1 MNLATSY
8 LGLKLAHPIL
18 PGASPLAD
26 DLDSVKRLEDA
37 GAAAIVMRSLFE
49 EQVAQE
55 SLGAYQHLDGHGDL
69 YAEAQSYFP
78 STNVFALRAD
88 AYLEQLRRIR
98 QSVAVP
104 VIASLNGTTPGGW
117 LDYAK
122 QIEQAGAHALELNL
136 YSLPSSPEHS
146 AHDVERGQLQIIA
159 EVARSVRI
167 PIAVKLSPFYTSL
180 PHFVAEVARTG
191 ARGVVLFNRFYQPDI
206 DIETLDNVP
215 QLHLSDSS
223 ELLLRLRW
231 LAIVSPRTP
240 LSLACSGGVH
250 SATDAVKAL
259 MAGAHAVQV
268 VSALLQHGP
277 GTLRK
282 IVDGVSRWLTEHD
295 YESMD
300 QLIGSMNHA
309 RSPNPSAYE
318 RANYIRLLSS
328 FHPQD

>member
-8 LGLKLAHPIL
+8 LGLSLAHPIV

-26 DLDSVKRLEDA
+26 DIDSVRRLEDA

-49 EQVAQE
+49 EQVALE
-55 SLGAYQHLDGHGDL
+55 SMGAYQHLDGHGDV

-88 AYLEQLRRIR
+88 TYLEQLHRIR
-98 QSVAVP
+98 QTVAVP

-136 YSLPSSPEHS
+136 YSLPSSPDIT
-146 AHDVERGQLQIIA
+146 AQDVERGQLQIIA

-167 PIAVKLSPFYTSL
+167 PVTVKLSPFYTSL
-180 PHFVAEVARTG
+180 PHFVADIGRAG

-206 DIETLDNVP
+206 DIETLDNVQ

-231 LAIVSPRTP
+231 LAIVSPRTE

-250 SATDAVKAL
+250 SPTDAVKAL
-259 MAGAHAVQV
+259 MAGANVVQV
-268 VSALLQHGP
+268 VSALLAHGP
-277 GTLRK
+277 GELRK
-282 IVDGVSRWLTEHD
+282 ILDGLTRWMVEHE
-295 YESMD
+295 YESLS
-300 QLIGSMNHA
+300 QLVGSMNHA

-328 FHPQD
+328 FHPRD